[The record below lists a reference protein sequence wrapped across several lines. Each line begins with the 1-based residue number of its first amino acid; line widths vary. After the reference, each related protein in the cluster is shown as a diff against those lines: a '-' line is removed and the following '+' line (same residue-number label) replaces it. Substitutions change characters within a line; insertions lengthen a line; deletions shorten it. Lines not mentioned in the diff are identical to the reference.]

1 MTHEHS
7 EIAGRVD
14 CGPEGCELDWLT
26 SARLEV
32 DDDPVAF
39 QKLAT
44 DAGWGD
50 GLPLVPPTEERVRE
64 YLVRRAGS
72 PTSAW
77 LSSLP
82 ATAVARSRKSPSTR

>member
-1 MTHEHS
+1 MSHEHS

-14 CGPEGCELDWLT
+14 CGPEGCELDWLA

-44 DAGWGD
+44 DVDIAIV
-50 GLPLVPPTEERVRE
+50 GL
-64 YLVRRAGS
+64 GN
-72 PTSAW
+72 
-77 LSSLP
+77 
-82 ATAVARSRKSPSTR
+82 